1 MSVEKRTL
9 RGRKPGDRRV
19 RIERPRARYFRH
31 ARPGIVVAT
40 SSASIPRDRLG
51 RAGLAARRRLF
62 GAPIASAQEIHE
74 RLPKWKALAV
84 FSSDVMSSVAYATE
98 ASMFTLLAAG
108 TAAFAYLMPISFL
121 IVGLLVLVTF
131 SYRQTIRA
139 YPGGGGSYIVARSN
153 LGTLPGLVAAA
164 ALLTDYVLTV
174 AVSVSAGIFNLASA
188 FPALHAIS
196 VPLIVAAILL
206 VMGVNLRGIR
216 ESGTIFALPTY
227 VFVVSVVLLVV
238 VGVVRTALGQAPQ
251 VTDVIPAQVPVET
264 ITLLLLMRAFADGC
278 SAMTGTEAISNGT
291 PAFKPPEWKNAQATM
306 VAMAV
311 ILGFVFL
318 GISFLAGISGAVPSP
333 TESVLSQVG
342 RATFGQGPAW
352 YILLVSTMGIL
363 VLAAQTSFADFPR
376 LASILARDGFM
387 PRGFAYRGER
397 LAFNSGIVAL
407 AVLAIAVAV
416 AFGGRVEALI
426 PLYAIG
432 VFTAFTL
439 SQAGMVRHWRAERGP
454 GWRRSALI
462 NGVGAVATG
471 IVAVVFAIAKFGLG
485 AWVILLIVP
494 LLVGVMLLVRREYA
508 RGTAELAVAPDVVWG
523 PPVHERRVVIP
534 VGDVSWDVIQAVR
547 FARSMSG
554 DVTAIHV
561 TDDVAAGERLRAR
574 FERQLPGI
582 GFVIVE
588 SPYRNLVEPLIRYL
602 ELDAELED
610 ESVTVVLLPE
620 RLARHWWDRV
630 LFNQNA
636 HRIRA
641 ALAGHP
647 GVLVADVPFRP
658 LDRRPA
664 SATPGSGGQI
674 GRSSSSGPSNGS
686 RVSE

>member
-1 MSVEKRTL
+1 MSSDEKL
-9 RGRKPGDRRV
+9 LHGRKPGDRRV
-19 RIERPRARYFRH
+19 RVERPDSRYFRY
-31 ARPGIVVAT
+31 ARPGVVVARPA
-40 SSASIPRDRLG
+40 ASEPRSRLG
-51 RAGLAARRRLF
+51 RTAITTRRAIF
-62 GAPIASAQEIHE
+62 GQPIASAQEVE
-74 RLPKWKALAV
+74 QRLPKWKALAV

-108 TAAFAYLMPISFL
+108 TVAFAYLMPISFL

-139 YPGGGGSYIVARSN
+139 YPGGGGSYIVAHAN

-174 AVSVSAGIFNLASA
+174 AVSVSSGVFNLASA
-188 FPALHAIS
+188 FPVLHDVT
-196 VPLIVAAILL
+196 VPLIVGAILL
-206 VMGVNLRGIR
+206 VMTVNLRGVR

-227 VFVVSVVLLVV
+227 IFVVSVVILVV
-238 VGVVRTALGQAPQ
+238 VGVARTALGQPPQ
-251 VTDVIPAQVPVET
+251 VTGVVPIQVPVES
-264 ITLLLLMRAFADGC
+264 ISLLLLMRAFADGC

-318 GISFLAGISGAVPSP
+318 GISFLATTAGAVPSQ

-352 YILLVSTMGIL
+352 YILLISTMGIL

-397 LAFNSGIVAL
+397 LAFNAGIVAL
-407 AVLAIAVAV
+407 AVLAIAVVV

-439 SQAGMVRHWRAERGP
+439 SQAGMVRHWLSERGA
-454 GWRRSALI
+454 GWRRSAII

-485 AWVILLIVP
+485 AWIIIIIVP
-494 LLVGVMLLVRREYA
+494 LLVVAMLLVRREYS
-508 RGTAELAVAPDVVWG
+508 RGTSELAVAPDLVWG
-523 PPVHERRVVIP
+523 PPVHRRRVVIP
-534 VGDVSWDVIQAVR
+534 VTGVQRDVIQAVR
-547 FARSMSG
+547 FARSIT
-554 DVTAIHV
+554 DDITALHV
-561 TDDVAAGERLRAR
+561 TDDVAAGEQLRAR
-574 FERQLPGI
+574 VERQLPGLA
-582 GFVIVE
+582 FVLVE
-588 SPYRNLVEPLIRYL
+588 SPYRDLVAPLIRYL
-602 ELDAELED
+602 EVTAERD
-610 ESVTVVLLPE
+610 PDSVTVVLLPE
-620 RLARHWWDRV
+620 RMTRHWWERF
-630 LFNQNA
+630 LFNQNV

-641 ALAGHP
+641 ALAGREDM
-647 GVLVADVPFRP
+647 LVADVPYRAFEP
-658 LDRRPA
+658 GARRSPGG
-664 SATPGSGGQI
+664 PGS
-674 GRSSSSGPSNGS
+674 
-686 RVSE
+686 

>member
-1 MSVEKRTL
+1 MNADQRL
-9 RGRKPGDRRV
+9 LHGRKPGDRRV
-19 RIERPRARYFRH
+19 RVDRPESRYFRH
-31 ARPGIVVAT
+31 ARPGVVVAK
-40 SSASIPRDRLG
+40 SSAIVPRSRFG
-51 RAGLAARRRLF
+51 KVGFTARRALF
-62 GAPIASAQEIHE
+62 GAPLASAQEIDE

-108 TAAFAYLMPISFL
+108 TIAFAYLMPISVL

-139 YPGGGGSYIVARSN
+139 YPNGGGSYIVAHAN

-174 AVSVSAGIFNLASA
+174 AVSVSSGVFNLASA
-188 FPALHAIS
+188 FPALHPIT
-196 VPLIVAAILL
+196 VPLIVVAILL

-227 VFVVSVVLLVV
+227 IFVVSVILLVV
-238 VGVVRTALGQAPQ
+238 VGVVRTALGQPPE
-251 VTDVIPAQVPVET
+251 VTGVVPLQVPVES
-264 ITLLLLMRAFADGC
+264 ISLLLLMRAFADGC

-291 PAFKPPEWKNAQATM
+291 PAFKPPEWKNAQKTM
-306 VAMAV
+306 VAMAA
-311 ILGFVFL
+311 ILGVVFL
-318 GISFLAGISGAVPSP
+318 GISFLAGVSGAVPSQ

-342 RATFGQGPAW
+342 RATFGQGLIW
-352 YILLVSTMGIL
+352 YVLLISTMGIL

-397 LAFNSGIVAL
+397 LAFNAGIVAL
-407 AVLAIAVAV
+407 AVLAIGVAV

-439 SQAGMVRHWRAERGP
+439 SQAGMVRHWLAERGP
-454 GWRRSALI
+454 GWRRSATI

-485 AWVILLIVP
+485 AWVILVIVP
-494 LLVGVMLLVRREYA
+494 SLVVVMLLIRRTYA
-508 RGTAELAVAPDVVWG
+508 HAASELTVAQDLVWG
-523 PPVHERRVVIP
+523 SPVHERRAVIP

-547 FARSMSG
+547 FARSMTN
-554 DVTAIHV
+554 DITAVHV
-561 TDDVAAGERLRAR
+561 TDDVGAGERLRAR
-574 FERQLPGI
+574 FERQLPGL

-602 ELDAELED
+602 EVTSERDAG
-610 ESVTVVLLPE
+610 SVTVVLLPE
-620 RLARHWWDRV
+620 RMSRHWWERI

-636 HRIRA
+636 HRIRG
-641 ALAGHP
+641 ALVGHP
-647 GVLVADVPFRP
+647 GVLVADVPFRAEP
-658 LDRRPA
+658 RR
-664 SATPGSGGQI
+664 
-674 GRSSSSGPSNGS
+674 R
-686 RVSE
+686 